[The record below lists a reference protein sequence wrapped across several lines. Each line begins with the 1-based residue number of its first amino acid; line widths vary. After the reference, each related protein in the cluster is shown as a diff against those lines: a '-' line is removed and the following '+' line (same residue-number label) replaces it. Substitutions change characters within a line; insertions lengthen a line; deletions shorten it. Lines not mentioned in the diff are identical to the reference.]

1 MRVDPDDNSLVRI
14 YVKGAPEFT
23 LPFCTRT
30 LDKENLPIELDG
42 SKKQQLLEDVIS
54 SEMASNGLKVIS
66 LAFKEVNYS
75 TMEELMQTFPVES
88 NEFREQLE
96 SDLIYLG
103 TFGLYDEVR
112 EGMKEQINLIK
123 YGQLS
128 RNEDPKS
135 A

>member
-1 MRVDPDDNSLVRI
+1 
-14 YVKGAPEFT
+14 
-23 LPFCTRT
+23 
-30 LDKENLPIELDG
+30 
-42 SKKQQLLEDVIS
+42 
-54 SEMASNGLKVIS
+54 MASNGLKVIS
-66 LAFKEVNYS
+66 YAFKEINYS

-88 NEFREQLE
+88 NEFRENLE

-112 EGMKEQINLIK
+112 EGIKEQINLIK
-123 YGQLS
+123 YGQRS

>member
-1 MRVDPDDNSLVRI
+1 
-14 YVKGAPEFT
+14 
-23 LPFCTRT
+23 
-30 LDKENLPIELDG
+30 
-42 SKKQQLLEDVIS
+42 
-54 SEMASNGLKVIS
+54 MASNGLKVIS
-66 LAFKEVNYS
+66 YAFKEINYS
-75 TMEELMQTFPVES
+75 AMEELMQTFPVES

-123 YGQLS
+123 YGQRS

>member
-1 MRVDPDDNSLVRI
+1 
-14 YVKGAPEFT
+14 
-23 LPFCTRT
+23 
-30 LDKENLPIELDG
+30 
-42 SKKQQLLEDVIS
+42 
-54 SEMASNGLKVIS
+54 MASNGLKVIS
-66 LAFKEVNYS
+66 YAFKEINYS

-88 NEFREQLE
+88 NEFRENLE

-123 YGQLS
+123 YGQRS

>member
-1 MRVDPDDNSLVRI
+1 
-14 YVKGAPEFT
+14 
-23 LPFCTRT
+23 
-30 LDKENLPIELDG
+30 
-42 SKKQQLLEDVIS
+42 
-54 SEMASNGLKVIS
+54 MASNGLKVIS
-66 LAFKEVNYS
+66 YAFKEINYS
-75 TMEELMQTFPVES
+75 AMEELMQTFSVES

-123 YGQLS
+123 YGQRS